1 MPGFA
6 IEADD
11 LSRHFGGV
19 RAVDGL
25 QLRVRSGTVFGFLG
39 PNGAGKTTTLHLL
52 LGLLRPTRGHA
63 TVAGIDVAA
72 RPDDV
77 RRHCGALLEHN
88 GLYERLSARDNLEF
102 AGRAHGLAAADR
114 AERIRAVLEDMGLW
128 ERRKDRLGTWSRGMK
143 QLLAIGRALLHRP
156 AVVFLDEPTA
166 GFDPEAA
173 ARLRQEVRA
182 LVRSSGT
189 TVFLT
194 THNLHEAE
202 ELCDEVA
209 VLRQGR
215 LVAQGRPDALRGD
228 VAPTLEVRGDGFT
241 AAVLARLRKR
251 KEVASCE
258 VRDGRLVVTL
268 TGDHPGAPLVRL
280 LVDAGAR
287 IEEVVRP
294 RSTLEESFLAILRD
308 GADAK
313 PAAADGA
320 RQEARP

>member
-11 LSRHFGGV
+11 LTRHFGGV

-25 QLRVRSGTVFGFLG
+25 DLRVRSGTVFGFLG

-52 LGLLRPTRGHA
+52 LGLLRPTRGRA
-63 TVAGIDVAA
+63 TVAGLDVAS

-77 RRHCGALLEHN
+77 RRRCGALLEHN
-88 GLYERLSARDNLEF
+88 GLYERLSAQDNLEF
-102 AGRAHGLAAADR
+102 AGRAHGLAPADR
-114 AERIRAVLEDMGLW
+114 AERIRAALEGMGLW

-143 QLLAIGRALLHRP
+143 QRLAIGRALLHRP
-156 AVVFLDEPTA
+156 AVLFLDEPTA
-166 GFDPEAA
+166 GFDAQAA
-173 ARLRQEVRA
+173 AQLRQEVRA
-182 LVRSSGT
+182 LVRDSGT

-215 LVAQGRPDALRGD
+215 VVAQGRPDALRGD

-241 AAVLARLRKR
+241 AAALARLRRR

-258 VRDGRLVVTL
+258 QRDGRLVVTL
-268 TGDHPGAPLVRL
+268 TGDLPGAPLVRL

-308 GADAK
+308 GAG
-313 PAAADGA
+313 PAAAPTAD
-320 RQEARP
+320 QETRR